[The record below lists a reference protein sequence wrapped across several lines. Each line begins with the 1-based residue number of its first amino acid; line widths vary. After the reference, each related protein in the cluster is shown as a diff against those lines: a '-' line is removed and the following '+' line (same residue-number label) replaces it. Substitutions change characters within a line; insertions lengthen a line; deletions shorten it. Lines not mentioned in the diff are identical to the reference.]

1 MGLCKPVMGAWYTY
15 IGHVCVGV
23 RISAFAPQLCN
34 TSVPDLDEYADGYR
48 IKKEQVGT
56 PFGLVGA
63 LEGGFGGLGPS
74 GPKISK
80 HRSLLLSRTNNTSTS
95 CLACT
100 LPFFA
105 LTSKP

>member
-1 MGLCKPVMGAWYTY
+1 MD
-15 IGHVCVGV
+15 V

-80 HRSLLLSRTNNTSTS
+80 HRSLLLSRKNNTSTS

>member
-1 MGLCKPVMGAWYTY
+1 MWDCASQLWVPGRSRVHGRPYL
-15 IGHVCVGV
+15 
-23 RISAFAPQLCN
+23 SFAPLLCN
-34 TSVPDLDEYADGYR
+34 TLVPDLDEYADGYR